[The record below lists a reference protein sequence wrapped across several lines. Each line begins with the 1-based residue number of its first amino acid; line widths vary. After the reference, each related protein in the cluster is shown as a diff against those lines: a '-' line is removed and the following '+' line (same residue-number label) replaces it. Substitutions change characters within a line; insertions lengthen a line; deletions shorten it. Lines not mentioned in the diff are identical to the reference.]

1 MKYLVVGPTIINDII
16 FADQS
21 RKDQVLG
28 GSIFCVA
35 GIKLWCDDCLYLS
48 NVGEDFDRFYGDWM
62 RANGCSAAGLRY
74 ILPHTWYTT
83 LTYGDHG
90 LHSEVSIYG
99 PEEEA
104 LLETLDT
111 IDPAHIAA
119 HCGEDTRGIYVEA
132 SESDPLWDR
141 LDEVRAGGMQAK
153 FMWEIPT
160 SATMD
165 PARAPRVL
173 ETIRKVDI
181 YSLNLPEA
189 MSLFQADCE
198 EAAIRAILELG
209 TPCFFRVG
217 KRGSYMIQDGKAA
230 FEPSLTVGPIV
241 DATGCGN
248 VSTAAALFGWCEGF
262 PPHVTARLA
271 NISAA
276 YNLLQ
281 YGPYPAA
288 TKQVREE
295 AMGLLNAG
303 IGASDGK

>member
-1 MKYLVVGPTIINDII
+1 M
-16 FADQS
+16 
-21 RKDQVLG
+21 
-28 GSIFCVA
+28 
-35 GIKLWCDDCLYLS
+35 
-48 NVGEDFDRFYGDWM
+48 
-62 RANGCSAAGLRY
+62 
-74 ILPHTWYTT
+74 
-83 LTYGDHG
+83 
-90 LHSEVSIYG
+90 
-99 PEEEA
+99 
-104 LLETLDT
+104 
-111 IDPAHIAA
+111 
-119 HCGEDTRGIYVEA
+119 
-132 SESDPLWDR
+132 
-141 LDEVRAGGMQAK
+141 
-153 FMWEIPT
+153 
-160 SATMD
+160 
-165 PARAPRVL
+165 L

-189 MSLFQADCE
+189 MSLFQADGE

-217 KRGSYMIQDGKAA
+217 KRGSYMIQDGKAT

-262 PPHVTARLA
+262 PPQVTARLA

-303 IGASDGK
+303 ITADSAK

>member
-21 RKDQVLG
+21 RKNQVLG

-62 RANGCSAAGLRY
+62 RANGCSTAGLRY

-83 LTYGDHG
+83 LTYGDQG

-119 HCGEDTRGIYVEA
+119 HCRGVTPAGSTWKPPRPIPLGPPGRGA
-132 SESDPLWDR
+132 RQAESR
-141 LDEVRAGGMQAK
+141 RNS
-153 FMWEIPT
+153 WEIPT

-165 PARAPRVL
+165 PARAPKVL

-189 MSLFQADCE
+189 MSLFQADGE

-217 KRGSYMIQDGKAA
+217 KRGSYDPGRKSHLRAQPDRGPHRGRHRLRQRLHRRRPLRLVRRFPA
-230 FEPSLTVGPIV
+230 PGHRPPRQHLRSL
-241 DATGCGN
+241 
-248 VSTAAALFGWCEGF
+248 
-262 PPHVTARLA
+262 
-271 NISAA
+271 
-276 YNLLQ
+276 Q
-281 YGPYPAA
+281 PAA
-288 TKQVREE
+288 VPALPGGHQ
-295 AMGLLNAG
+295 AGAGGGDGALNAG
-303 IGASDGK
+303 ITADSAK

>member
-62 RANGCSAAGLRY
+62 RANGCSTAGLRY

-83 LTYGDHG
+83 LTYGDQG

-119 HCGEDTRGIYVEA
+119 HCGEDTRGR
-132 SESDPLWDR
+132 SPLGPPGR
-141 LDEVRAGGMQAK
+141 GARRRKAG
-153 FMWEIPT
+153 EIHVGNPHLRHHGPGQ
-160 SATMD
+160 SSQGAGNHPKSGHLLPQ
-165 PARAPRVL
+165 PAR
-173 ETIRKVDI
+173 
-181 YSLNLPEA
+181 
-189 MSLFQADCE
+189 
-198 EAAIRAILELG
+198 G
-209 TPCFFRVG
+209 H
-217 KRGSYMIQDGKAA
+217 
-230 FEPSLTVGPIV
+230 EP
-241 DATGCGN
+241 
-248 VSTAAALFGWCEGF
+248 VSG
-262 PPHVTARLA
+262 
-271 NISAA
+271 
-276 YNLLQ
+276 
-281 YGPYPAA
+281 
-288 TKQVREE
+288 
-295 AMGLLNAG
+295 
-303 IGASDGK
+303 

>member
-62 RANGCSAAGLRY
+62 RANGCSTAGLRY

-83 LTYGDHG
+83 LTYGDQG

-104 LLETLDT
+104 L
-111 IDPAHIAA
+111 
-119 HCGEDTRGIYVEA
+119 VEA
-132 SESDPLWDR
+132 SEADPLWDR
-141 LDEVRAGGMQAK
+141 LDEVRAGGKQAK

-165 PARAPRVL
+165 PARAPKVL

-189 MSLFQADCE
+189 MSLFQADGE

-217 KRGSYMIQDGKAA
+217 KRGSYMIQDGKAT

-262 PPHVTARLA
+262 PPQVTARLA

-303 IGASDGK
+303 ITADSAK

>member
-1 MKYLVVGPTIINDII
+1 MDFHNLAYWQEKAKNIAIETRLFINGEYSAAADNSVFATIDPAAQQTLAEVARGKKADVDRAVQAARSAFERGDWSQASPAQRKAVLNK
-16 FADQS
+16 FAD
-21 RKDQVLG
+21 LMEAH
-28 GSIFCVA
+28 C
-35 GIKLWCDDCLYLS
+35 
-48 NVGEDFDRFYGDWM
+48 
-62 RANGCSAAGLRY
+62 
-74 ILPHTWYTT
+74 
-83 LTYGDHG
+83 
-90 LHSEVSIYG
+90 
-99 PEEEA
+99 EELA

-132 SESDPLWDR
+132 SEADLLWDR
-141 LDEVRAGGMQAK
+141 LDEVRAGGKQAK

-165 PARAPRVL
+165 PARAPKVL

-189 MSLFQADCE
+189 MSLFQADGE

-217 KRGSYMIQDGKAA
+217 KRGSYMIQNGKAT

-262 PPHVTARLA
+262 PPQVTARLA

-303 IGASDGK
+303 ITADSAK